1 MQLTAGGD
9 RINYPEDVG
18 TPTADMT
25 FVKTLF
31 ISIISTDG
39 AKCVMLDVKDFY
51 LNTPMKRYEY
61 MRLKITDIPNK
72 IIEEYKLCE
81 IATEDGY
88 LYCEIRRGMY
98 GLPQAGIIAQVQLKE
113 RLGKYSYHQSKII
126 PGLWTHTTRNMC
138 FTLVV
143 DDFTIKYTKLEDTH
157 HLINALKK
165 DYIITID
172 WGEKN
177 TLDLPLNGTTKSA
190 KYTFTCQGI

>member
-1 MQLTAGGD
+1 
-9 RINYPEDVG
+9 
-18 TPTADMT
+18 
-25 FVKTLF
+25 
-31 ISIISTDG
+31 
-39 AKCVMLDVKDFY
+39 
-51 LNTPMKRYEY
+51 

-143 DDFTIKYTKLEDTH
+143 EDFAIKYTKLEDAH
-157 HLINALKK
+157 HLINVLKK
-165 DYIITID
+165 DYTITID
-172 WGEKN
+172 WDAKKYIGLTVEWDYENRKVHIHMPGY
-177 TLDLPLNGTTKSA
+177 LTKA
-190 KYTFTCQGI
+190 LQ